1 VAAAVVANDDL
12 LAKENAQLSA
22 QGLVDSV
29 AASLAG
35 DSGDAGGQQALLAFG
50 SSSSA
55 ASAAIAAA
63 AAALCGDLIN
73 NNNNNSNNGVGG
85 GGGGGGAASGGG
97 VAGDCATKLEYAL
110 MGGQP
115 LAEEPRFVTSAAANP
130 LLVEKLMSKCLN
142 IEKRLDKISGE
153 STLLFPLNKK
163 FFKKNNY

>member
-73 NNNNNSNNGVGG
+73 NNNNSNNGVGG
-85 GGGGGGAASGGG
+85 GGGYSGNGYTLAVNSICSAGFALSAMPFIDDALLWCPDNDGRLVGGL
-97 VAGDCATKLEYAL
+97 DLATCIAVSNSRV
-110 MGGQP
+110 
-115 LAEEPRFVTSAAANP
+115 PRMHP
-130 LLVEKLMSKCLN
+130 YLPP
-142 IEKRLDKISGE
+142 I
-153 STLLFPLNKK
+153 
-163 FFKKNNY
+163 

>member
-1 VAAAVVANDDL
+1 MVANDDL

-29 AASLAG
+29 AASLA

-55 ASAAIAAA
+55 ASAIAAA

-73 NNNNNSNNGVGG
+73 NNNNNSNSNNNSNVNGNH
-85 GGGGGGAASGGG
+85 GGGGGGASSGGG

-115 LAEEPRFVTSAAANP
+115 LAEEPCFVTSAAANP

-142 IEKRLDKISGE
+142 IEKRMDKLSGK
-153 STLLFPLNKK
+153 STILLPLCKT
-163 FFKKNNY
+163 KN